1 MNVRFNSMFTFV
13 SNLRAAIRTK
23 QWNTPRVTARSE
35 HDLSSAHQETAQRAI
50 VELPVFLDP
59 EAEKEFTRKG
69 YVVRP
74 FLEKREITAAQ
85 DLHDTLTPAI
95 PMDLYQ
101 SISGN
106 TNYRRQV
113 SEGIRS
119 LIQGR
124 LKEFLPQYRIS
135 FCSFVTK
142 RPNSSKGSL
151 PIHIDPWFS
160 DNRKHRSVHVWCPLI
175 DVDQDNGCLKVIP
188 GSHRLRNVPFALTM
202 NPTPFDHLRVQL
214 DREFATS
221 LPMAAGDAVFYDG
234 SLLHGSDENCSHQP
248 RVALAALSRHETAK
262 PCIFQWNK
270 GEPTKFDILEIS
282 EEFLCSVKFMAS
294 VRNPYPHGVRYL
306 ESVHFQFS
314 PWQSL
319 ELDELK
325 RIQTEI
331 ELGQ

>member
-1 MNVRFNSMFTFV
+1 MFTFV
-13 SNLRAAIRTK
+13 SGLRAAIRTK
-23 QWNTPRVTARSE
+23 YWNTPHVTARP
-35 HDLSSAHQETAQRAI
+35 DDGLRSAPQETAHRAI
-50 VELPVFLDP
+50 VELPVFSDA

-69 YVVRP
+69 YVIRR

-106 TNYRRQV
+106 TNYRKQV
-113 SEGIRS
+113 SDGIRS
-119 LIQGR
+119 VIQGR
-124 LKEFLPQYRIS
+124 LREFLPQYRIS

-160 DNRKHRSVHVWCPLI
+160 DNRKHRSVHVWCPMI
-175 DVDQDNGCLKVIP
+175 DVNQDNGCLKVIP
-188 GSHRLRNVPFALTM
+188 GSHKLRNVPFALTM

-214 DREFATS
+214 DGEFATS

-234 SLLHGSDENCSHQP
+234 RLLHGSDENSSSQP
-248 RVALAALSRHETAK
+248 RVAVAALSRHETAK
-262 PCIFQWNK
+262 PCIFQWDRK
-270 GEPTKFDILEIS
+270 EPTRFDILEIN
-282 EEFLCSVKFMAS
+282 EEFLCSVKFMAA
-294 VRNPYPHGVRYL
+294 VPKPYPPGVRYL
-306 ESVHFQFS
+306 ESVHFQFN
-314 PWQSL
+314 PWQL
-319 ELDELK
+319 RELDELK

-331 ELGQ
+331 GRGQ